1 MQEDDID
8 ISFAELFLCIQSG
21 TLSNI
26 IIIAEHL
33 ARCFLHKIFVGHS
46 HNDAQFNAVE
56 ASHSVRGICVIFGS
70 FIKFD
75 VIVNNDEDKDEEDD
89 YNKCVSSVTDLNK
102 IKTTTYT
109 CTHLHLIINDN
120 K

>member
-1 MQEDDID
+1 M
-8 ISFAELFLCIQSG
+8 
-21 TLSNI
+21 SNI

-56 ASHSVRGICVIFGS
+56 ASHSVRGVCAIFGS
-70 FIKFD
+70 FIKFH
-75 VIVNNDEDKDEEDD
+75 VIVNNDEDKDEDD

-102 IKTTTYT
+102 IKATTYT
-109 CTHLHLIINDN
+109 CTDLHLIINNDN